1 MGRHLEPATPIG
13 RDGDIREFYA
23 EETFE
28 CEPARLFVILG
39 DIEQWPPA
47 GNPRMLSRKEPISVQ
62 VSFADATRALVKF
75 ERGEQP
81 GTAKLVVHHDLC
93 KEGHQTRSWKAYWKG
108 HFKALGQRV
117 QL

>member
-1 MGRHLEPATPIG
+1 MSRQNERSKLIG
-13 RDGDIREFYA
+13 RDADIREFFA
-23 EETFE
+23 EETFA

-62 VSFADATRALVKF
+62 VSFDDATRALVRF

-93 KEGHQTRSWKAYWKG
+93 KDGHQTRSWKAYWKG